1 MKKLIKSFSVFFA
14 TFLILNTVSAQNYWR
29 GGFPGNEKDWNTAQN
44 WNQNKVPD
52 WTQNVIIPDVSA
64 QSGYFPVIN
73 ELVNP
78 IPHLEIQGN
87 ALLTILDSG
96 KLVIDGKTTFNSG
109 LVMVGDILA
118 KGDIEILNTALVAI
132 DRQGGQAK
140 FDQEWIAK
148 Q

>member
-1 MKKLIKSFSVFFA
+1 MKKLVMSFSFCFA

-29 GGFPGNEKDWNTAQN
+29 GGFPGNENDWNTAQN
-44 WNQNKVPD
+44 WSQNKVPD

-64 QSGYFPVIN
+64 QSGNFPVIK
-73 ELVNP
+73 EVVEA
-78 IPHLEIQGN
+78 IPHLEIQAN

-96 KLVIDGKTTFNSG
+96 RLVIDGKTTFNSG

-132 DRQGGQAK
+132 DRQGGQAR
-140 FDQEWIAK
+140 FDQAWIAK